1 MRMIVRRPPP
11 ALAPFVANLWYYESD
26 LPQGRERILPTG
38 TMALLVNLDEDQL
51 RSWHGEGYATLDRVG
66 GAALCGAFER
76 HFAIDTAEQRAI
88 MGVSFR
94 PGGTTPFFAPPAS
107 DLRAQH
113 VPLDALWGAD
123 GADLRARLL
132 EAVSPVAKLRLL
144 EAVLLARAARS
155 LEPDEAI
162 QFAVTALERGA
173 TVASVRD
180 RLGLTPARFIAR
192 FADAVGHTPK
202 RFARLR
208 RFQRMLQ
215 AIELGTEIDW
225 AGVAADGGFADQ
237 AHLVHE
243 FRAFAGITP
252 TQYRPRADVERNHVP
267 LDETPA
273 PRS

>member
-1 MRMIVRRPPP
+1 VGFFDQEQCAAVCPVDCCVPNPNIP
-11 ALAPFVANLWYYESD
+11 ES
-26 LPQGRERILPTG
+26 
-38 TMALLVNLDEDQL
+38 
-51 RSWHGEGYATLDRVG
+51 
-66 GAALCGAFER
+66 
-76 HFAIDTAEQRAI
+76 
-88 MGVSFR
+88 
-94 PGGTTPFFAPPAS
+94 
-107 DLRAQH
+107 
-113 VPLDALWGAD
+113 
-123 GADLRARLL
+123 
-132 EAVSPVAKLRLL
+132 

-252 TQYRPRADVERNHVP
+252 TQYRPRADVERNPVP